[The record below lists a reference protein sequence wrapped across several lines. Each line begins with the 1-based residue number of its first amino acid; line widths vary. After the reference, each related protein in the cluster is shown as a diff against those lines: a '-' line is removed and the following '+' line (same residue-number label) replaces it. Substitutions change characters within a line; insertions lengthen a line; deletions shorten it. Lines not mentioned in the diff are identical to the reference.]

1 MPGVSGSEGLCVGGS
16 TGGTDPHGHSSAA
29 TPRYLTGERGQ
40 PSASLAAVPRLGRLP
55 GSPHASLGIDTS
67 EHPEPRGRWMV

>member
-40 PSASLAAVPRLGRLP
+40 PSASLAAVPRLG
-55 GSPHASLGIDTS
+55 
-67 EHPEPRGRWMV
+67 

>member
-16 TGGTDPHGHSSAA
+16 TGGTDHSSAA

-67 EHPEPRGRWMV
+67 EHPAPRGRWMV